1 MGKEQISEIN
11 ATMNEVINH
20 VEGILESYNISFKQL
35 NSYTTRMLLQEAS
48 NATRLKK
55 YFKERFNKDI
65 KLAEAKELEILFQTY
80 QYLSQ
85 N

>member
-1 MGKEQISEIN
+1 MGAEQIKSTIIE
-11 ATMNEVINH
+11 MNDIINH
-20 VEGILESYNISFKQL
+20 VEGILENYNLSFKEL
-35 NSYTTRMLLQEAS
+35 NSRHIKMLLLEAS

-55 YFKERFNKDI
+55 FLKDKFEKDI
-65 KLAEAKELEILFQTY
+65 ELNEAKELEILLQTY

>member
-1 MGKEQISEIN
+1 MKEI
-11 ATMNEVINH
+11 INH
-20 VEGILESYNISFKQL
+20 VEGIFENYNISFKEL
-35 NSYTTRMLLQEAS
+35 NTYNTKMLLQEAS

-55 YFKERFNKDI
+55 YLKERFQKDI
-65 KLAEAKELEILFQTY
+65 ELNEAKELEILFQTY

>member
-1 MGKEQISEIN
+1 MKEI
-11 ATMNEVINH
+11 INH
-20 VEGILESYNISFKQL
+20 VEGIFENYNISFKEL
-35 NSYTTRMLLQEAS
+35 NTYNTKMLLQEAS

-55 YFKERFNKDI
+55 YLKDRFQKDI
-65 KLAEAKELEILFQTY
+65 ELNEAKELEILFQTY

>member
-1 MGKEQISEIN
+1 
-11 ATMNEVINH
+11 MNDIINH
-20 VEGILESYNISFKQL
+20 VEGILESYNISFKDL
-35 NSYTTRMLLQEAS
+35 NSHNTKMLLLEAS

-55 YFKERFNKDI
+55 YLKERYKTDI
-65 KLAEAKELEILFQTY
+65 EIKEAKELEILFQTY